1 MRIVVWLIFFVFLLA
16 FAGKNLDPVT
26 LRFYLGESWQAPLI
40 VVLLAFFAAGAAF
53 GMVAV
58 SGTLLRQR
66 REIAR
71 LRREGRKP
79 READLQGGSGPLR
92 PPAIDA

>member
-1 MRIVVWLIFFVFLLA
+1 MRIVVWLIIFLFLLA

-40 VVLLAFFAAGAAF
+40 LVLLAFFAAGAAF
-53 GMVAV
+53 GMVAM
-58 SGTLLRQR
+58 SGVLLRQR

-71 LRREGRKP
+71 LRREGRNR
-79 READLQGGSGPLR
+79 REAHVQGGSAPLR